1 MFNAAGVG
9 ALSAVPPQPPH
20 PAAAGV
26 GAEAAGVGAE
36 YAPGVG
42 AFIAAG
48 VGAEM
53 CAPGV
58 GASND
63 V

>member
-1 MFNAAGVG
+1 MFIAAGVG
-9 ALSAVPPQPPH
+9 ALSAAPPHPPPH
-20 PAAAGV
+20 PAAGV
-26 GAEAAGVGAE
+26 GADAAGVGAE

-42 AFIAAG
+42 AFMAAG

-58 GASND
+58 GASYEL
-63 V
+63 

>member
-1 MFNAAGVG
+1 MFIAAGVG
-9 ALSAVPPQPPH
+9 ALSAAPPQPPPH
-20 PAAAGV
+20 PAGV

-58 GASND
+58 GASYD